1 MQKRSRCSIPW
12 SSKVAEGRRRC
23 RARRGPGGYTSANI
37 LPRTPSGGTLSQADG
52 RATIAIQLK
61 VVCGL
66 LQQERGMCMGG
77 IAACNNARVQRRVR
91 CAGGKTAADVDGD
104 GIHCT

>member
-1 MQKRSRCSIPW
+1 
-12 SSKVAEGRRRC
+12 
-23 RARRGPGGYTSANI
+23 
-37 LPRTPSGGTLSQADG
+37 
-52 RATIAIQLK
+52 
-61 VVCGL
+61 
-66 LQQERGMCMGG
+66 MCMGG